1 MGNNNQEL
9 LNKIIQAWSRFN
21 KRKAERK
28 NVMAKEHYTRW
39 VMDRVQIIKLP
50 FDIDLEYN
58 PKVLKAPPI
67 SLEEIDNMK
76 NALKR
81 AQREK
86 E

>member
-39 VMDRVQIIKLP
+39 VMDRVWVVKLL
-50 FDIDLEYN
+50 FDIDPEYK
-58 PKVLKAPPI
+58 PDVPDSSPM
-67 SLEEIDNMK
+67 SLEETDNLK
-76 NALKR
+76 NALKQ
-81 AQREK
+81 AQR
-86 E
+86 